1 LHGPQVE
8 RVFAVKLAVATFG
21 ERVSPRFDC
30 AQTFLVVTV
39 NERGFSDHQ
48 YVYTSGWGPHE
59 RVNHLV
65 ALGVQAVVCGG
76 IDVRSAEWLH
86 SLGVKVFARKTGS
99 IEEVLAGLFE
109 ELSPTEL
116 ATANPRPGSPEANG
130 ETAEGRAG
138 GPILSLREV
147 GQ

>member
-1 LHGPQVE
+1 M
-8 RVFAVKLAVATFG
+8 KLAVATFG

-39 NERGFSDHQ
+39 DERGFSERQ
-48 YVYTSGWGPHE
+48 YVYASDWGPRE

-65 ALGVQAVVCGG
+65 ALGVRAVVCGG

-86 SLGVKVFARKTGS
+86 SLGIKVFARKTGS
-99 IEEVLAGLFE
+99 IEDVLAGLLE
-109 ELSPTEL
+109 ELSSTEF
-116 ATANPRPGSPEANG
+116 ATANPRPVGREANE
-130 ETAEGRAG
+130 ETAAGQAG
-138 GPILSLREV
+138 GPLLFLREV